1 MCMNRLEKGQLSR
14 RERQIMDIIYR
25 LGQASAKDVQENLP
39 DPPSYSA
46 VRALLVTLENKGMVK
61 HAKESRRYIYK
72 PAITEKKARKSAIQN
87 LVSTFFEGKPQ
98 NLVAALLDESDEHLT
113 KDQINDIRKMVD
125 GNS

>member
-1 MCMNRLEKGQLSR
+1 MNRLEKGQLSR

-98 NLVAALLDESDEHLT
+98 NLVAALLDESDQHLT
-113 KDQINDIRKMVD
+113 KEQIDDIRKMVD
-125 GNS
+125 EKLD

>member
-1 MCMNRLEKGQLSR
+1 MGFKQDSQLSR